1 MSNIEENKD
10 ISMKELIESI
20 KECTK
25 QVNECTRTMENLL
38 EDYR

>member
-1 MSNIEENKD
+1 MSNIEENKE
-10 ISMKELIESI
+10 ITMKELIESI

-25 QVNECTRTMENLL
+25 DVEECTRTMENLL